1 MNYKRIKGF
10 ADLISPDVDKY
21 AKMEEKAKEVFFKY
35 GFQEIRTPI
44 LEPTELYLRSI
55 GQETDIVQKEMYTF
69 LDRRGRSLTLRP
81 EATAGVVRAYIEN
94 RLFEKRKVMKLFSI
108 GPMFR
113 YERPQKGRYR
123 QFHQI
128 NVECFGAKSYVADG
142 EIILMLMEFLSS
154 IGIKDVELRI
164 NSLGCEN
171 CRRLYLEKLKEFLK
185 GISDDALCSDCIRR
199 REKNPL
205 RVFDCKNEKC
215 QKELEQA
222 PFICDFLCDNCKDH
236 FEKLLNFL
244 DKSSLSYK
252 IDKKLVRGLDYY
264 TKTIFEVVSQ
274 KIGAQSSIAG
284 GGRYDYLV
292 KMLGGPDTPAIGFAC
307 GMERLSLI
315 MSEVEKK
322 VTDVY
327 ILVLSEIG
335 TFEAMNLAKVLRT
348 HGLCVEVDAEGRSIK
363 SSLREANRIGAKVS
377 VFVGEDEVKEG
388 RFTIKDMKLGKQ
400 YKLGFDETINL
411 IKEVAYGRDKSN

>member
-1 MNYKRIKGF
+1 MKYKRIKGF

-21 AKMEEKAKEVFFKY
+21 ARMEEKAKEVFFKY

-69 LDRRGRSLTLRP
+69 LDRGDRSLTLRP

-94 RLFEKRKVMKLFSI
+94 RLFERKKVMKLFSI

-128 NVECFGAKSYVADG
+128 NVECFGAKSYVVDG
-142 EIILMLMEFLSS
+142 EIILMLMEFLNS
-154 IGIKDVELRI
+154 IGIEDVELRI

-171 CRRLYLEKLKEFLK
+171 CKKGYLEKLREFLN
-185 GISDDALCSDCIRR
+185 GISEDALCADCKRR
-199 REKNPL
+199 KEKNPL
-205 RVFDCKNEKC
+205 RVFDCKHDKC
-215 QKELEQA
+215 QEELNKA
-222 PFICDFLCDNCKDH
+222 PFICDFLCDNCKSH
-236 FEKLLNFL
+236 FENLLNFL
-244 DKSSLSYK
+244 DKLSLSYK
-252 IDKKLVRGLDYY
+252 VDKKLVRGLDYY

-292 KMLGGPDTPAIGFAC
+292 RMLGGPDTPAVGFAC

-327 ILVLSEIG
+327 ILVFSEAGI
-335 TFEAMNLAKVLRT
+335 FFAMDLAQVLRRY
-348 HGLCVEVDAEGRSIK
+348 GFCVEVDAEGRSIK

-377 VFVGEDEVKEG
+377 VLVGEDEVKESK
-388 RFTIKDMKLGKQ
+388 FTVKDMKSGKQ
-400 YKLGFDETINL
+400 YRGNLNEIINL
-411 IKEVAYGRDKSN
+411 IKEVAYGGDKSN